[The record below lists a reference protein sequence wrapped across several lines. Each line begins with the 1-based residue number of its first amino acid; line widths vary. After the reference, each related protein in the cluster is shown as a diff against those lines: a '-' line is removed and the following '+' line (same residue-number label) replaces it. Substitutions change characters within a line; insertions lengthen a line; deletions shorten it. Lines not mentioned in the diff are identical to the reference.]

1 MGINVLPV
9 SVTAPAGVNILNIV
23 PQHVTVVIDELIEK
37 DLKVEVFLRGMPSAG
52 YIAGK
57 PKVVPNTVLARGPS
71 KILGKV
77 DAIPVVLDIKNAKED
92 IDVELPVSIGHEK
105 VDLIPDRV
113 RVVLPIDIG
122 VSYKTFA
129 VEPNVA
135 DELLGYEL
143 EIRVEP
149 PVVNVYAPENVLNEL
164 EKIYTEEINLDDL
177 IKDVE
182 NKEIIKTV
190 RLKTPSGTLLLEPE
204 EVSVS
209 IKIKKLEELSEIE
222 NKEEAF

>member
-9 SVTAPAGVNILNIV
+9 SVTTPAGVNILNEV

-57 PKVVPNTVLARGPS
+57 PKVVPNTVLARGHS
-71 KILGKV
+71 KILSKV

-113 RVVLPIDIG
+113 RVVLSIDIG
-122 VSYKTFA
+122 VPYKTFA

-135 DELLGYEL
+135 EELLGYEL
-143 EIRVEP
+143 EIKVEP

-164 EKIYTEEINLDDL
+164 EKIYTDLDDL
-177 IKDVE
+177 IKNVE

-209 IKIKKLEELSEIE
+209 IKIKKLEKLSEVE

>member
-1 MGINVLPV
+1 M
-9 SVTAPAGVNILNIV
+9 
-23 PQHVTVVIDELIEK
+23 
-37 DLKVEVFLRGMPSAG
+37 
-52 YIAGK
+52 
-57 PKVVPNTVLARGPS
+57 PNTVLAQGHS
-71 KILGKV
+71 KILSKV

-105 VDLIPDRV
+105 VDLMPDRG
-113 RVVLPIDIG
+113 RVVLSIDIG
-122 VSYKTFA
+122 VPYKTFA

-135 DELLGYEL
+135 EELLGYEL
-143 EIRVEP
+143 EIKVEP

-177 IKDVE
+177 IKNVE

-209 IKIKKLEELSEIE
+209 IKIKKLEKLSEVE
-222 NKEEAF
+222 NKGEAF

>member
-1 MGINVLPV
+1 
-9 SVTAPAGVNILNIV
+9 
-23 PQHVTVVIDELIEK
+23 
-37 DLKVEVFLRGMPSAG
+37 MPSAG

-71 KILGKV
+71 KILSKV
-77 DAIPVVLDIKNAKED
+77 DAIPVVLDIKNAKEG

-122 VSYKTFA
+122 VPYKTFA

-143 EIRVEP
+143 EIKVEP

-164 EKIYTEEINLDDL
+164 EKIYTDLDDL
-177 IKDVE
+177 IKNVE

-209 IKIKKLEELSEIE
+209 IKIKKLEKLSEVE
-222 NKEEAF
+222 NKGEAF